1 MTTLTLRLTLIRHAT
16 RPLVRP
22 RGAQRPLSKLLRIFR
37 GPAILVVS
45 FFVAEQA
52 SQSRHSSVVQGDRDI
67 SHDDASQPD
76 DPARAMLYAFSL

>member
-1 MTTLTLRLTLIRHAT
+1 
-16 RPLVRP
+16 
-22 RGAQRPLSKLLRIFR
+22 
-37 GPAILVVS
+37 VS

-67 SHDDASQPD
+67 SHDNASQPD